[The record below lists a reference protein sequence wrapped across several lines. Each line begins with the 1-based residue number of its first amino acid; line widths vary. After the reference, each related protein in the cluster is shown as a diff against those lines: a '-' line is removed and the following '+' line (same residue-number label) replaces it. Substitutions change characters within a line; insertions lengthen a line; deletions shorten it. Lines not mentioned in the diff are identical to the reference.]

1 MLGRTILTAS
11 TVLFSLLGLFFWG
24 TGELKDFALSLTVGV
39 TLGMYSSIYVA
50 LPLTEWFETH
60 FFAKVGPNKKKPRPR
75 PTNKVA
81 PAV

>member
-1 MLGRTILTAS
+1 
-11 TVLFSLLGLFFWG
+11 V
-24 TGELKDFALSLTVGV
+24 
-39 TLGMYSSIYVA
+39 LGMYSSIYVA

-60 FFAKVGPNKKKPRPR
+60 FFAKVGSKKKPRPR